1 MGEVIGVI
9 GVIGVCGR
17 QGMWQWQ
24 GIWTREMAARDVAKG
39 YGQKKSSKANRNN
52 NPVKEGN
59 STK

>member
-1 MGEVIGVI
+1 MARDMAMARDMDKGYG
-9 GVIGVCGR
+9 
-17 QGMWQWQ
+17 QGK
-24 GIWTREMAARDVAKG
+24 WTREMAARDVAKG

>member
-1 MGEVIGVI
+1 MGSVG
-9 GVIGVCGR
+9 GKGYGKGYGNGKGYG
-17 QGMWQWQ
+17 QGK
-24 GIWTREMAARDVAKG
+24 WTREMAARDVAKG